1 MDGSGQMP
9 VANIMSV
16 ISKPAKAVLIAL
28 AFLPAASALA
38 DEPVRKD
45 AEGRKDADDSG
56 WQKVFRAMAADYEI
70 GSVEEPSRKFA
81 LRTAPVLR
89 WSQPVRGGDDGA
101 VYIWLDRGRPA
112 VIGAIFAWPRDDGLR
127 VVVHEMHAFTS
138 VPMHAAYK
146 GSDVWALEKPALE
159 FKRASGVAAPAAAP
173 AQRLAQMRTL
183 GREFTAN
190 SIDRD
195 NREWELRLLAQPL
208 YRYELQDHPE
218 LIDGAILA
226 FVQGTDPEI
235 LLILEAC
242 RDGDKSYWQ
251 YALARFSDFRLFVKY
266 TGAEVWSVPNSTFGD
281 SKAPYFVRDVAT
293 RPPPEPAGE
302 KSNPSRK
309 PESSQ

>member
-1 MDGSGQMP
+1 MSAFMKP
-9 VANIMSV
+9 VA
-16 ISKPAKAVLIAL
+16 AVVV
-28 AFLPAASALA
+28 AFAFFPAASALA
-38 DEPVRKD
+38 DEPEKKD
-45 AEGRKDADDSG
+45 SAGTAAQKEKDDDSG

-70 GSVEEPSRKFA
+70 GSDEEPSRKFS
-81 LRTAPVLR
+81 LRTTPVLR

-101 VYIWLDRGRPA
+101 VYVWLDRGRPA
-112 VIGAIFAWPRDDGLR
+112 VIGSIFAWPRNDGLR

-138 VPMHAAYK
+138 APMRAAYK

-159 FKRASGVAAPAAAP
+159 FKRASGAPAPAASA

-195 NREWELRLLAQPL
+195 DREWELRLLAQPL
-208 YRYELQDHPE
+208 YRYELKDHPE

-235 LLILEAC
+235 LLILEAR

-251 YALARFSDFRLFVKY
+251 YALARFSDFKLFVKFD
-266 TGAEVWSVPNSTFGD
+266 GAEVWRVPNSTFGD
-281 SKAPYFVRDVAT
+281 NKAPYFVRDVET

-302 KSNPSRK
+302 KSDPGRK
-309 PESSQ
+309 PE